1 MKVGGLVNWFVII
14 LFSVI
19 FIYYS
24 AEGDHKEP
32 GELLSNMSVHETTF
46 NLTENVLGYTNL
58 YEEEITMKKVVF
70 NIAHPIL
77 YGVIV
82 EINTLIPL
90 AIYVASGS
98 YATLL
103 MKLMLL
109 WILLQVFFIIPQII
123 KASIA
128 IYFFIKEKKRTKEK
142 WWH

>member
-1 MKVGGLVNWFVII
+1 MFVII
-14 LFSVI
+14 IFTVL

-24 AEGDHKEP
+24 AEGKQKTPE
-32 GELLSNMSVHETTF
+32 ELLNNMTIHETTF

-58 YEEEITMKKVVF
+58 YEEEITMKRVVF

-77 YGVIV
+77 YSAIV

-90 AIYVASGS
+90 AVYVASGS
-98 YATLL
+98 YTTLL
-103 MKLMLL
+103 MKLILL
-109 WILLQVFFIIPQII
+109 WILLQLFFLIPQII

>member
-1 MKVGGLVNWFVII
+1 MMARNVVNWFIVII
-14 LFSVI
+14 FTVI

-24 AEGDHKEP
+24 AEGTHKEP
-32 GELLSNMSVHETTF
+32 GELLSNMSIHETTF
-46 NLTENVLGYTNL
+46 NITENVLGYTNL
-58 YEEEITMKKVVF
+58 YEEEITMKRVVF

-90 AIYVASGS
+90 AVYVVSGS

-103 MKLMLL
+103 MKLILL
-109 WILLQVFFIIPQII
+109 WVLFQLFFLIPSLI

>member
-1 MKVGGLVNWFVII
+1 MRIVNWLVII
-14 LFSVI
+14 LFATF

-24 AEGDHKEP
+24 AEGNQREPKEI
-32 GELLSNMSVHETTF
+32 LDNMTIHETTF
-46 NLTENVLGYTNL
+46 NITKNVLNYTNL
-58 YEEEITMKKVVF
+58 YEEEITMKRVIF

-90 AIYVASGS
+90 AVYIASGN

-103 MKLMLL
+103 MKLILL
-109 WILLQVFFIIPQII
+109 WILFQLFFLIPNLI
-123 KASIA
+123 KAIIA
-128 IYFFIKEKKRTKEK
+128 IYFFIKEKKRTKVK

>member
-1 MKVGGLVNWFVII
+1 MKIVNWLVITI
-14 LFSVI
+14 FATL

-24 AEGDHKEP
+24 EEGSQRTPE
-32 GELLSNMSVHETTF
+32 EILNNMAIHETTF
-46 NLTENVLGYTNL
+46 DITKNVLGYTNL
-58 YEEEITMKKVVF
+58 YEEEITMKRVVF
-70 NIAHPIL
+70 NIAHPVI

-90 AIYVASGS
+90 AVYIASGS

-103 MKLMLL
+103 MKLILL
-109 WILLQVFFIIPQII
+109 WILFQMFFLIPNII

-128 IYFFIKEKKRTKEK
+128 LYFFIKEKRRTKER